1 LLFPVEDLRARRDEA
16 HTALLETIALGDP
29 AAVHTASYAWMRAWE
44 AVHDDRPHLGDIERW
59 SGEEAEQVVAN
70 LQAAFVA
77 GPETTAIVVQ
87 CINVMGQPEPAALTR
102 PLTLAQLVSA
112 AWTRAVQV
120 SSDSGARWG
129 STEHGRAAAAALAE
143 RCCTTG
149 RYDDVEV
156 GGALSVTPTGGGWVS
171 WDEALS
177 GTDVT
182 LPVSSD
188 TDGEEL
194 VLSFVLR
201 AGDHAPGVT
210 WWPGPQEHV
219 RGWPHPLPE
228 VPQAVTAA
236 LRVAA
241 VDVYERE
248 DFIPAPLLPIG
259 HGPRR
264 LPDLEAIE
272 ALAHGHGAEVAFA
285 LGTLSR
291 SGVQLVVRTT
301 GPLAVFEE
309 QPGFVNLTG
318 PRGD

>member
-1 LLFPVEDLRARRDEA
+1 
-16 HTALLETIALGDP
+16 
-29 AAVHTASYAWMRAWE
+29 
-44 AVHDDRPHLGDIERW
+44 
-59 SGEEAEQVVAN
+59 
-70 LQAAFVA
+70 
-77 GPETTAIVVQ
+77 
-87 CINVMGQPEPAALTR
+87 
-102 PLTLAQLVSA
+102 
-112 AWTRAVQV
+112 
-120 SSDSGARWG
+120 
-129 STEHGRAAAAALAE
+129 
-143 RCCTTG
+143 
-149 RYDDVEV
+149 
-156 GGALSVTPTGGGWVS
+156 
-171 WDEALS
+171 
-177 GTDVT
+177 
-182 LPVSSD
+182 
-188 TDGEEL
+188 
-194 VLSFVLR
+194 
-201 AGDHAPGVT
+201 
-210 WWPGPQEHV
+210 
-219 RGWPHPLPE
+219 LPE

-272 ALAHGHGAEVAFA
+272 ALAHAHGAEVAFA